1 MRVYIAT
8 RSPRFF
14 STLGTVP
21 AVEKS
26 EIWVESY
33 RWIRR
38 RIKPPGSPEV
48 HSPPLYQSL
57 GDRRS

>member
-38 RIKPPGSPEV
+38 RIKAPGSPEV
-48 HSPPLYQSL
+48 YSPLLHTS
-57 GDRRS
+57 R